1 MVVNDLVGQPRRL
14 VAVAVALP
22 DGVTPAGT
30 RGRILRAGLAL
41 FAEHGFHGTSIRQ
54 LATRAEITSATL
66 YAHYPAKEHVLAE
79 LVRIGHEELHARLT
93 EAMAAVDGP
102 TRQLT
107 ALVYAHVLL
116 HVDYAMLAVVTNN
129 ELHALSY
136 ELVGPALGVRTE
148 CFQLLLGVV
157 EAGVRSGE
165 FTVPDT
171 LLASTAIASMGMH
184 VAHWFG
190 PDQPYTSEQLADRY
204 AHFALR
210 IVGAADG

>member
-14 VAVAVALP
+14 AAVAVALP

-93 EAMAAVDGP
+93 EAMAAVGGP
-102 TRQLT
+102 TAATNL
-107 ALVYAHVLL
+107 LVDPAASLNADL
-116 HVDYAMLAVVTNN
+116 SAATNSPAV
-129 ELHALSY
+129 
-136 ELVGPALGVRTE
+136 P
-148 CFQLLLGVV
+148 
-157 EAGVRSGE
+157 
-165 FTVPDT
+165 
-171 LLASTAIASMGMH
+171 
-184 VAHWFG
+184 
-190 PDQPYTSEQLADRY
+190 
-204 AHFALR
+204 
-210 IVGAADG
+210 